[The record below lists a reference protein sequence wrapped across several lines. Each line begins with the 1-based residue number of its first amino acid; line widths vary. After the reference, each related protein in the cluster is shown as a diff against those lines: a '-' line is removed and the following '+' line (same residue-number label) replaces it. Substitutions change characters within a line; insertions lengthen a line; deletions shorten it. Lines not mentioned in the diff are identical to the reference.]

1 MYVYI
6 YIHIYIYTDTQW
18 YMYIQYILRIIILKN
33 SGVNSVA
40 LVGLWWNRLGQ
51 YRATFW
57 ASSRS
62 RLVDSVDESTSR
74 QAQVN
79 SRIDVGRLAMSC
91 SLGLQPIFIPEKP
104 KPRTWDVG
112 WCGHAETGKGTGREP
127 VITCWSKMNKGSF
140 LPFMH
145 WCTAIQSA
153 LSPHLDRSRNGFSN
167 CFHLQV
173 VVLNQGS
180 TRS

>member
-6 YIHIYIYTDTQW
+6 YTYIYT
-18 YMYIQYILRIIILKN
+18 YIQIHSDTCIYSIYYVILKN

-57 ASSRS
+57 ASR
-62 RLVDSVDESTSR
+62 RSR

-112 WCGHAETGKGTGREP
+112 WCRHAETGKGTGWEP

-140 LPFMH
+140 LPFFLSCTDALPSSQHPLHTSTDLGMDSAIAFTSKS
-145 WCTAIQSA
+145 WCWIKAQLA
-153 LSPHLDRSRNGFSN
+153 RK
-167 CFHLQV
+167 
-173 VVLNQGS
+173 
-180 TRS
+180 